1 RSYSSPPP
9 SWCSGL
15 WDRLLGIP
23 CEEDAE
29 PAPAVALSAA
39 RDPTVDGVG
48 HEDRVDG
55 VEPVDQRDRLRL
67 ALVVGVPLPE
77 HVVEEE
83 EPILAE
89 ETLVECVLRERV
101 LVEMARVGEDQVGWG
116 SVGEALQPVHPAAR
130 HA

>member
-1 RSYSSPPP
+1 NAGAVGAGNVPGAGSLSAPTRGSTAAANCSSGGKRSRRITSRSYSSPPP

-67 ALVVGVPLPE
+67 ALVV
-77 HVVEEE
+77 
-83 EPILAE
+83 
-89 ETLVECVLRERV
+89 
-101 LVEMARVGEDQVGWG
+101 
-116 SVGEALQPVHPAAR
+116 
-130 HA
+130 